1 LIVSKLLIIY
11 HSKDGNTARMAEAVL
26 RGANHP
32 DIDTDVKMLLAK
44 DADLDSLLWADG
56 LILGTPENF
65 GYMSGALKDFF
76 DRTYYPAEGKVEGL
90 PYCVFICAGNDG
102 AGALRS
108 IKRIVKGFPF
118 KEVQEPL
125 ISQGELEEDV
135 LKTCEEMGMYMA
147 AGIESGIF

>member
-1 LIVSKLLIIY
+1 VKNLLIIY
-11 HSKDGNTARMAEAVL
+11 HSKDGNTAKMADAVL
-26 RGANHP
+26 SGANHT
-32 DIDTDVKMLLAK
+32 DIDVNVKMLLAK
-44 DADLDSLLWADG
+44 DADLEELLWADG

-108 IKRIVKGFPF
+108 IRRIVKGYPF
-118 KEVQEPL
+118 KEVQEPV
-125 ISQGELEEDV
+125 ISQGELEDNV
-135 LKTCEEMGMYMA
+135 LKSCVDLGMYMA
-147 AGIESGIF
+147 AGIENGLF

>member
-1 LIVSKLLIIY
+1 MLRNLLIIY
-11 HSKDGNTARMAEAVL
+11 HSQDGSTTKMAEAVL
-26 RGANHP
+26 EGANHK
-32 DIDTDVKMLLAK
+32 DIDVDVKMVLAK
-44 DADLDSLLWADG
+44 DAYLEDLLWADG

-108 IKRIVKGFPF
+108 IRRIVKGFPF
-118 KEVQEPL
+118 KEVQDP
-125 ISQGELEEDV
+125 IVSQGELEGDV
-135 LKTCEEMGMYMA
+135 LKACEEMGMYMA
-147 AGIESGIF
+147 AGIENGIF